1 MSDQIKYNFG
11 QIEALRADLAAS
23 AANLDSTLND
33 LKGYVS
39 SLAASWDSNA
49 SANYQAQQ
57 RRWDDAALNLKLILD
72 AVGRAVGE
80 GNDQMRDAERAAAQ
94 QWA

>member
-11 QIEALRADLAAS
+11 QIEALRADLATS
-23 AANLDSTLND
+23 AASLDNTLND
-33 LKGYVS
+33 LKGYVAT
-39 SLAASWDSNA
+39 LAASWDSGA

-72 AVGRAVGE
+72 AVGRAVGD